1 MIKERLIPACL
12 FLFAEGGDGSSAG
25 TSDAAAEAN
34 GNAGGKLINP
44 ITGREVRGDLAS
56 TLTNAKESAT
66 SETEESG
73 DANTDG
79 DAHHQVNDA
88 EDRRKAFQDL
98 VKGEYKDIYTE
109 ETQKIIDKR
118 FKQTKELEASQ
129 AKSQTL
135 YEALAIK
142 YGLEANDIDGIIQAV
157 NNDNDT
163 WQEKAEEEGM
173 TVDQYKEWRKLQA
186 DSAELHRQEAERSNQ
201 ERANALVAQWM
212 SEAEELKKTFPQ
224 FDLNKEAEDPRFLS
238 LLRSNVPVADAFK
251 VIHMD
256 DIVTQS
262 MQATAQAAEK
272 RAVDNVRARGARP
285 AENGSTSR
293 SAFVVKNDVHQ
304 LTRADRAEI
313 ARRAMRGEQIE
324 F

>member
-1 MIKERLIPACL
+1 MKERLIPARL
-12 FLFAEGGDGSSAG
+12 FLFAEGGEGSGADS
-25 TSDAAAEAN
+25 SSAAAEAK

-56 TLTNAKESAT
+56 QLTEAQESAT
-66 SETEESG
+66 PEASESKEAAKKDG
-73 DANTDG
+73 DAN
-79 DAHHQVNDA
+79 HQVNDA

-129 AKSQTL
+129 AKSQPL
-135 YEALAIK
+135 YEALAVK
-142 YGLEANDIDGIIQAV
+142 YGLDAGDIDGIIQAV

-173 TVDQYKEWRKLQA
+173 TVEQYKQYRKLQA
-186 DSAELHRQEAERSNQ
+186 DSERLARQEAERSNQ
-201 ERANALVAQWM
+201 ERANALVMQWNQ
-212 SEAEELKKTFPQ
+212 EAEELKKTFPQ
-224 FDLNKEAEDPRFLS
+224 FDLQAEAENPRFIS
-238 LLRSNVPVADAFK
+238 LLRSNVPVADAYK

-285 AENGSTSR
+285 SENGSTSR
-293 SAFVVKNDVHQ
+293 SAFVVKDDVHQ

-313 ARRAMRGEQIE
+313 ARRAQRGEHIE